1 MKLYFGH
8 GVAGKEV
15 EQKVEVN
22 KMNINKMTQEQIE
35 DIKDK
40 EKILNEIDYKNDFH
54 VEFAT
59 IMLMRG
65 FGYTPEKTKDGNLEK
80 CLGGNQD
87 FFYYCEIGKL
97 VEKYLSNPYNF
108 NLLETKVLDTKEE
121 LFLSQIKNCATN
133 MHCRLAFSK
142 RVMDSAKKGE
152 IKKDIFE
159 SVHSILKK
167 CEDILGEKNEF
178 I

>member
-1 MKLYFGH
+1 
-8 GVAGKEV
+8 
-15 EQKVEVN
+15 
-22 KMNINKMTQEQIE
+22 MNLEKMTHEQIE

-40 EKILNEIDYKNDFH
+40 EKILNEMDHENDFH

-59 IMLMRG
+59 IMLIKG
-65 FGYTPEKTKDGNLEK
+65 CGYTPEKTKDGNLERV
-80 CLGGNQD
+80 LGHHDD
-87 FFYYCEIGKL
+87 FAYRCEVGKL
-97 VEKYLSNPYNF
+97 LEKYLPNPYNF

-121 LFLSQIKNCATN
+121 LFLSQVKNCAIN
-133 MHCRLAFSK
+133 MHSRLAFSK

-159 SVHSILKK
+159 SVHSMLKK